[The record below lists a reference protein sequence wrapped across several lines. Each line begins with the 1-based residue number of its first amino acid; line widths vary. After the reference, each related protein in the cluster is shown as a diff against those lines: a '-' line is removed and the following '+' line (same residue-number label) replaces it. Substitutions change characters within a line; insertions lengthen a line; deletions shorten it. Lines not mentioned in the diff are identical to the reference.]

1 MVDHKIISKI
11 IGCGG
16 WEIDLKRGR
25 CLIWAVGHQLAGE
38 NKLTRWEIT
47 PIREERRKGVGR
59 RGEKG

>member
-1 MVDHKIISKI
+1 MDTGPPV
-11 IGCGG
+11 
-16 WEIDLKRGR
+16 RR
-25 CLIWAVGHQLAGE
+25 E